1 MLLIFVP
8 LKPPKRYL
16 ERTLHNTIK
25 TLLNEKNV
33 KKHAKKRMK
42 TGERYVRGKE
52 VSSHLLRDV
61 TEGRG
66 LKSDIFI
73 VTYNY

>member
-1 MLLIFVP
+1 MLLIFIP
-8 LKPPKRYL
+8 LKTPKRYL
-16 ERTLHNTIK
+16 ERRLHNTIK

-42 TGERYVRGKE
+42 TGEHYVRGRE

-66 LKSDIFI
+66 SKK
-73 VTYNY
+73 